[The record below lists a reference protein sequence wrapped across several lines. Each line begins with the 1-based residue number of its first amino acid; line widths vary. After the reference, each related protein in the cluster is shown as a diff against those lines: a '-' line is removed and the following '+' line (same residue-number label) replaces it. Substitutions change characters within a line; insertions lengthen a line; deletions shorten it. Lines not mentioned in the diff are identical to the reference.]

1 MATIELPVI
10 ASRASWGA
18 NYDDGDLTLT
28 GLAADVFFHH
38 TVTRQLAASA
48 GVSAEREQM
57 RAIERIGENRFGTGI
72 SYNVLV
78 FPSGRPYAGVSWNR
92 RGTHTD
98 RRNSTTRS
106 ICLVGNYDIFRPT
119 DEQIETVTRIY
130 HAGKGRLWER
140 DAGIFPHRSIKAT
153 ACPGNHAVQ
162 RLDDIRSGASLVDNP
177 KPPTKPTPPKPAPG
191 RPNLLPDGRWGRATT
206 MALQNEL
213 GTTMDGEV
221 SSQRLAYRDDNPGLT
236 TGWEWTRDP
245 EGSRLIMA
253 LQDHIGMPDD
263 EHDGILG
270 PDTIRALQRFLHMPV
285 VDGEIWNPSAVVRE
299 MQNRL
304 NADTF

>member
-1 MATIELPVI
+1 MAIELPDI
-10 ASRASWGA
+10 ASRSSWGA
-18 NYDDGDLTLT
+18 NFQDGDLQLY

-38 TVTRQLAASA
+38 SVTRQLSPLASVA
-48 GVSAEREQM
+48 AEREQM
-57 RAIERIGENRFGTGI
+57 RAVERIGQDRFGTGI

-78 FPSGRPYAGVSWNR
+78 FPSGRPYRGVSWNR

-106 ICLVGNYDIFRPT
+106 ICLVGNYDIYEPT
-119 DEQIETVTRIY
+119 DAQIATVTRIF
-130 HAGKGRLWER
+130 HGGKGRLWDT
-140 DAGIFPHRSIKAT
+140 DADIYPHRSIKAT
-153 ACPGNHAVQ
+153 ACPGNHAVR
-162 RLDDIRSGASLVDNP
+162 RLDDVRDGSMLVGNP

-191 RPNLLPDGRWGRATT
+191 RPNLLPDGRWGRSTT

-236 TGWEWTRDP
+236 TGWEWTREP
-245 EGSRLIMA
+245 RGSKVIAA
-253 LQDHIGMPDD
+253 LQGHIGMPKA
-263 EHDGILG
+263 ERDGILG
-270 PDTIRALQRFLHMPV
+270 PDSIRALQRYLKMPT
-285 VDGEIWNPSAVVRE
+285 VDGEIWNPSAAVRE
-299 MQNRL
+299 MQVRL